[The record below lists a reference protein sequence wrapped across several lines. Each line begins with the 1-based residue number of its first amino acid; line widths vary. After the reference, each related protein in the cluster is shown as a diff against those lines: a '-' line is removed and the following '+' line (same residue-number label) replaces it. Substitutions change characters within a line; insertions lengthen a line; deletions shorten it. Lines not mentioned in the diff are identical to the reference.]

1 MNMTTY
7 ISILRGINVSGH
19 KPVPMKELQTLYE
32 SLGYEQVKTY
42 IQSGNVAF
50 ATSEQQQTLVKG
62 NIEKAI
68 SQHFGFDV
76 PVLVR
81 TKADVQKVIEEN
93 PFLNEK
99 GIELDKLH
107 VTFLDQLPKQ
117 ENVDK
122 LLTYDYAPDRFVL
135 TGKEVYV
142 YCPNGYGRT
151 KINNTFFESKLKVGA
166 TTRNW
171 KTVDVLAEMVG
182 IKKA

>member
-1 MNMTTY
+1 MTTY

-151 KINNTFFESKLKVGA
+151 KINITFFESKLKVGA

-171 KTVDVLAEMVG
+171 KTVNVLAEMVG

>member
-1 MNMTTY
+1 MNMITY

-19 KPVPMKELQTLYE
+19 KPVPMKRLQTLYE

-107 VTFLDQLPKQ
+107 VTFLDELPQKS
-117 ENVDK
+117 NIDK
-122 LLTYDYAPDRFVL
+122 LLTYDFAPDR
-135 TGKEVYV
+135 
-142 YCPNGYGRT
+142 
-151 KINNTFFESKLKVGA
+151 
-166 TTRNW
+166 
-171 KTVDVLAEMVG
+171 
-182 IKKA
+182 

>member
-1 MNMTTY
+1 FR
-7 ISILRGINVSGH
+7 S
-19 KPVPMKELQTLYE
+19 
-32 SLGYEQVKTY
+32 
-42 IQSGNVAF
+42 
-50 ATSEQQQTLVKG
+50 
-62 NIEKAI
+62 
-68 SQHFGFDV
+68 
-76 PVLVR
+76 
-81 TKADVQKVIEEN
+81 
-93 PFLNEK
+93 
-99 GIELDKLH
+99 H
-107 VTFLDQLPKQ
+107 VTFLDELPKQ

-171 KTVDVLAEMVG
+171 KTVNVLAEMVG